1 VISNPSVDNPP
12 RSSAYFLE
20 TRRDVTVSMV
30 PVASVL
36 NELFGRRPVLAFY
49 RSPAF
54 LSSLAAGA
62 AFFGVLPLLVAVQP
76 VSWQRM
82 LSVAFLLAA
91 VWQPIV
97 EELLFR
103 GCLQGVLVRRV
114 WGRQT
119 VIGIS
124 IANLLTSILFIGAHI
139 PTHPLLWALL
149 TLFPSLLFGVLR
161 DRSGSVV
168 PPIALHIF
176 YNAGYFLIAGGSAI
190 V

>member
-1 VISNPSVDNPP
+1 
-12 RSSAYFLE
+12 
-20 TRRDVTVSMV
+20 MV
-30 PVASVL
+30 YAASVL
-36 NELFGRRPVLAFY
+36 GELLGLRLVPGFY

-54 LSSLAAGA
+54 LYALAGGA

-103 GCLQGVLVRRV
+103 GCLQGVLVRRA
-114 WGRQT
+114 WGRRT
-119 VIGIS
+119 VSGIS
-124 IANLLTSILFIGAHI
+124 IANLLTSILFIGGHI

-176 YNAGYFLIAGGSAI
+176 YNTGYFLIAGGSAI

>member
-1 VISNPSVDNPP
+1 MISNPSVDNPP
-12 RSSAYFLE
+12 RSSAYLLE

-62 AFFGVLPLLVAVQP
+62 AFFCALPLLVAVQP

-82 LSVAFLLAA
+82 LSVGFLMAA

-114 WGRQT
+114 SGRQT

-124 IANLLTSILFIGAHI
+124 LANLLTSILFIGAHI

-149 TLFPSLLFGVLR
+149 TLFPSLVFGVLR

-168 PPIALHIF
+168 PPIAVHVF
-176 YNAGYFLIAGGSAI
+176 YNTGYFLIAGGSAI